1 MGQGFR
7 LPSWIDQ
14 LVEMRARVRTQP
26 REGHLV
32 VRRRQDVDEID
43 LQQAELPDD
52 AAQIARAGPTLR
64 PRAIETLRRQRHAAR
79 FA

>member
-1 MGQGFR
+1 
-7 LPSWIDQ
+7 
-14 LVEMRARVRTQP
+14 
-26 REGHLV
+26 